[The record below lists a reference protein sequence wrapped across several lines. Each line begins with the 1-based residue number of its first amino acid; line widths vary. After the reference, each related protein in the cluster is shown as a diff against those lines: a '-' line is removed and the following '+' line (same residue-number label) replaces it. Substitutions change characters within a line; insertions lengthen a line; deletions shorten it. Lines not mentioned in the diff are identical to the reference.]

1 MKDWF
6 ILLAF
11 RGALTHCVWGL
22 LSDFVLL
29 STADAVCIDVA
40 ERDVFNRGDM
50 GHATRNC
57 PCTFVIASA
66 LFTPK

>member
-1 MKDWF
+1 M
-6 ILLAF
+6 
-11 RGALTHCVWGL
+11 HCVWGL